1 MLFLL
6 NDTVIEIDSPE
17 AHLMRRWRAMGCGD
31 PRELRAQQAVE
42 FAVQK
47 FVQLQSASA
56 EALSLGRA
64 DIAALVIARTGANS
78 LLLKPNAAGGYEPR
92 LRDVP
97 PLVLETYR
105 RGAANDGRQR
115 KRA

>member
-6 NDTVIEIDSPE
+6 NDTVIEIDAPE
-17 AHLMRRWRAMGCGD
+17 AHLMRRWRAIGCGD
-31 PRELRAQQAVE
+31 PGLLRAQQAVE

-47 FVQLQSASA
+47 YAQLQSASA
-56 EALSLGRA
+56 EEISLART

-78 LLLKPNAAGGYEPR
+78 LLLKPNAAGSYEPR
-92 LRDVP
+92 LKDVP

-105 RGAANDGRQR
+105 RGAANDVQQRQR
-115 KRA
+115 A